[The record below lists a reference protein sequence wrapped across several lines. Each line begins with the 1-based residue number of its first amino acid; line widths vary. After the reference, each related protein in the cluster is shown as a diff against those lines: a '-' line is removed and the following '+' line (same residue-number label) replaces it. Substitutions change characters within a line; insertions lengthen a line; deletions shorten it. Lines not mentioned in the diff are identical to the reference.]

1 MIKSWYAIA
10 IPVGDCR
17 VEDGAVTLDPRNAT
31 VEKIKEPDKKADEGE
46 AARILEK
53 VREGGEI
60 RLRTGLSAGYV
71 RHLIESFEIGK
82 LHVECQERPEE
93 WYIVP
98 FLGEATARND
108 QPFCLAEL
116 NNLFFGS
123 VSGFKDYKLQMLFLL
138 HTNPKWERDPKS
150 QMRGE
155 LVFFGNEVQ
164 ERVRREVCAIFGP
177 PDRQKKLSPNIGD
190 ENVSYWFDHNLPFLR
205 KVYRITPEF
214 EQLSGIRKH
223 LAGFDIAKHEAY
235 LLWEQT
241 LFAGDKEPNWRPTV
255 KVYAVALNN
264 YIYIV
269 PIADKMSMYAFEFE
283 DGRKED
289 CLFFLLRYFTCG
301 LRNKRT
307 LLPKA
312 EELRGLGIRSYRKV
326 KKVPFGPVNKTLYR
340 VLM

>member
-1 MIKSWYAIA
+1 M
-10 IPVGDCR
+10 
-17 VEDGAVTLDPRNAT
+17 
-31 VEKIKEPDKKADEGE
+31 EKIQAPDKKAQEASCE
-46 AARILEK
+46 AAATEMLVK
-53 VREGGEI
+53 AKNGETI
-60 RLRTGLSAGYV
+60 ELKTGLSASYV
-71 RHLIESFEIGK
+71 RHLIKSFEITK
-82 LHVECQERPEE
+82 LHVECSENPGE

-98 FLGEATARND
+98 FLGEATARHD
-108 QPFCLAEL
+108 QPFCLSEL

-138 HTNPKWERDPKS
+138 HANPRWGNDPGS
-150 QMRGE
+150 PMRGE
-155 LVFFGNEVQ
+155 LVFFSNEVQ
-164 ERVRREVCAIFGP
+164 ERVRKEVYSIFGP
-177 PDRQKKLSPNIGD
+177 PDAQKKLSPSVGD
-190 ENVSYWFDHNLPFLR
+190 GNASYWFDHNLPFLR

-214 EQLSGIRKH
+214 EELSGIKKH

-241 LFAGDKEPNWRPTV
+241 LFAADREPNWRPTV
-255 KVYAVALNN
+255 KVYAVVLNN

-269 PIADKMSMYAFEFE
+269 PIADNMSMYAFEFE
-283 DGRKED
+283 DGRKDD

-312 EELRGLGIRSYRKV
+312 DALRGIGIKSYRKV
-326 KKVPFGPVNKTLYR
+326 KKVPFGPVYKTLYR